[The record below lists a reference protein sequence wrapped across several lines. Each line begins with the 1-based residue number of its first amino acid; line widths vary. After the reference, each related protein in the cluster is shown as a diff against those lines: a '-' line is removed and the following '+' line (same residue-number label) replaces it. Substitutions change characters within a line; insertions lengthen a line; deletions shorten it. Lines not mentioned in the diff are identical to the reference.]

1 MRDARGRKAAESMSS
16 RPSGRSAGGMP
27 PAVDGVLPRRLRL
40 SPGRRLLHA
49 LALLAITGAVLAF
62 VPGGS
67 LGFSLWLVPAT
78 LLALAALLDA
88 ALAWRGLPPEV
99 LSATRQL
106 PHALALGVERRVAV
120 TVRNA
125 GRRRL
130 VLTAFDHVPPGLVQ
144 SDLPAI
150 LALAPASETT
160 FYYRVLP
167 QRRGPADFGRLEV
180 LADSVL
186 GLWRRRHWLA
196 QAVQIRVYP
205 NFAAVAR
212 YALLATDHRLSRVGV
227 RLRRRRGEG
236 MEFHQLR
243 EYRRGDSLR
252 QVDWKATTRQRKLI
266 SREYQDERDQR
277 LVFLLDSSRRMRAQ
291 DGGLSHFDEALN
303 SMMLLAHVALRQG
316 DSVGAMSF
324 GQAPGGD
331 RFHAPD
337 KGGSALD
344 QLTNTFY
351 DLEPQ
356 PRTGDYLEA
365 AKALMRRVPK
375 RSMVILLTN
384 LRDEDEDELAL
395 ALRVLRAKHL
405 VVLAS
410 LRETVL
416 DQVTESRVERFEDAL
431 TVAAGHAYLAARER
445 TFSRLVGHD
454 MFALDVTPS
463 GLPIALVNKYLEIKR
478 SGRL

>member
-1 MRDARGRKAAESMSS
+1 MNPANIRNNSTDA
-16 RPSGRSAGGMP
+16 MP
-27 PAVDGVLPRRLRL
+27 DWVAPRRLRL
-40 SPGRRLLHA
+40 APGRRLLQALGALVAAAIA
-49 LALLAITGAVLAF
+49 LAFIPGGEQGFFLWSVLAGALGVAVL
-62 VPGGS
+62 V
-67 LGFSLWLVPAT
+67 
-78 LLALAALLDA
+78 DA
-88 ALAWRGLPPEV
+88 VFAWRGRALED
-99 LSATRQL
+99 LSVHRKL
-106 PHALALGVERRVAV
+106 PHALALGVERTVAV
-120 TVRNA
+120 QVRNA

-130 VLTAFDHVPPGLVQ
+130 KVVAYDHAPEALVLR
-144 SDLPAI
+144 DLPADVDV
-150 LALAPASETT
+150 APEAETT
-160 FYYRVLP
+160 FFYRVHP
-167 QRRGPADFGRLEV
+167 VQRGPADFGRIEV
-180 LADSVL
+180 LMDSAW
-186 GLWRRRHWLA
+186 GFWRRRHWLGEPM
-196 QAVQIRVYP
+196 QIRVYP

-243 EYRRGDSLR
+243 EYRKGDSLR
-252 QVDWKATTRQRKLI
+252 QIDWKATTRQGKLI

-291 DGGLSHFDEALN
+291 DGEISHFDQALN
-303 SMMLLAHVALRQG
+303 SMMLLAHVALKQG
-316 DSVGAMSF
+316 DSVGALSF
-324 GQAPGGD
+324 GQGPGGD
-331 RFHAPD
+331 RYFAPD

-384 LRDEDEDELAL
+384 LRDEDEDELEL
-395 ALRVLRAKHL
+395 ALKVLRAKHL

-410 LRETVL
+410 LREEVL
-416 DQVTESRVERFEDAL
+416 ETLTERKVETFDDAL
-431 TVAAGHAYLAARER
+431 AVSAGHSYLAARER
-445 TFSRLVGHD
+445 TFSRLIGKET
-454 MFALDVTPS
+454 FALDVPPVR
-463 GLPIALVNKYLEIKR
+463 LPIALVNKYLEIKR